1 MSNCCEDSCE
11 CGCGGKIPGHK
22 MCMQA
27 QPANKFDF
35 EKVMKMTSDPK
46 YFCKCCGR
54 TANEMEN
61 LCNPTELKKEV

>member
-1 MSNCCEDSCE
+1 MSNCCEGSCS
-11 CGCGGKIPGHK
+11 CDCGGKIPAHK

-35 EKVMKMTSDPK
+35 KKVMALTSDAK

-54 TANEMEN
+54 TANDKEN
-61 LCNPTELKKEV
+61 LCNPVKLEKGE